1 LLIIELKIAKSY
13 YKSYHSKLL
22 KHSLNIAFSIPLQ
35 LNFLFK
41 MADLK
46 LAKRRNKIKKL
57 MRYHKYP
64 ALLLSVFI
72 IAFAISGIILNHR
85 ILFSNFS
92 VDRDWLGQN
101 YQYRNWNMSSLKSVL
116 IIDSNTNI
124 LYGNVGIWKADSNL
138 EHLTRFDQGIPETV
152 DQRKIGVMCQTKSG
166 DLFAGSLFGLY
177 HFNAQNKTWEEIPLP
192 NGSER
197 IYSIL
202 ENKNGFFV
210 MGRNNIYRTENSKAP
225 YSFETVKLK
234 EPENYDGKIGL
245 FQTFWQIH
253 NGDIFGIT
261 GKLIMDLV
269 AILFIFLVLTGIYH
283 WLAPRR
289 MKQLRLANKNYD
301 HIKKWKRGTKKWHNK
316 LGNWFLILLIIS
328 TLTGMFLRPPLLIA
342 IATSKVAK
350 IPFTHLDN
358 PNPWHNRLRAL
369 FYDEAKGIYLIGTA
383 TGIYSVDEN
392 FEQQAHYFEHQA
404 PISVMG
410 INELSKLNEK
420 EYLVGTF
427 LGLFKWNPVDKETID
442 YITNEKGIVWNPNA
456 RPLSDKMVG
465 GYFKKANGHEYYFDF
480 NNGATNIRHHDY
492 FPEMTQEVLDESPM
506 SLWNFAQETHTGR
519 IYRFMFG
526 KLYILF
532 IPLSGMTILMLLIV
546 GWRLERRL
554 YTKPKR

>member
-1 LLIIELKIAKSY
+1 MA
-13 YKSYHSKLL
+13 
-22 KHSLNIAFSIPLQ
+22 NINLE
-35 LNFLFK
+35 
-41 MADLK
+41 
-46 LAKRRNKIKKL
+46 KRRNKIKKM

-64 ALLLSVFI
+64 SLVLSLFI
-72 IAFAISGIILNHR
+72 IAFALSGIVLNHR

-92 VDRDWLGQN
+92 VDRNYLGHN
-101 YQYRNWNMSSLKSVL
+101 YQFRNWNMSSLKSVL
-116 IIDSNTNI
+116 IADSNNYL
-124 LYGNVGIWKADSNL
+124 LYGNIGIWKADSNL
-138 EHLTRFDQGIPETV
+138 ENMTRFDQGLPETV
-152 DQRKIGVMCQTKSG
+152 DQRKIGVMFKGSND

-177 HFNAQNKTWEEIPLP
+177 HFDKGQNSWKEIPLP
-192 NGSER
+192 NGPER

-202 ENKNGFFV
+202 ENKHGFYV
-210 MGRNNIYRTENSKAP
+210 MGRNNIYHSK
-225 YSFETVKLK
+225 YSRPPFKFDTIKLK
-234 EPENYDGKIGL
+234 APENYDGKIGL

-253 NGDIFGIT
+253 NGDIIGLT

-289 MKQLRLANKNYD
+289 MKQLRLANRNYD
-301 HIKKWKRGTKKWHNK
+301 HIKKWKRSTKKWHNK
-316 LGNWFLILLIIS
+316 LGNWFLILLVLS

-342 IATSKVAK
+342 IATAKVPK
-350 IPFTHLDN
+350 IPFTKLDN
-358 PNPWHNRLRAL
+358 PNPWHDRLRAM

-392 FEQQAHYFEHQA
+392 FQTRPHYFEHQA

-410 INELSKLNEK
+410 INELSKLNDK

-427 LGLFKWNPVDKETID
+427 LGLFRWNPYDKETID
-442 YITNEKGIVWNPNA
+442 YISHEKGVIWDPNA

-465 GYFKKANGHEYYFDF
+465 GYFKKPNGHEYYFDF
-480 NNGATNIRHHDY
+480 NNGATNIGHRDY
-492 FPEMTQEVLDESPM
+492 FVEMPKQVLDESPM

-526 KLYILF
+526 KFYILF

-554 YTKPKR
+554 YTKPKK

>member
-1 LLIIELKIAKSY
+1 M
-13 YKSYHSKLL
+13 SK
-22 KHSLNIAFSIPLQ
+22 N
-35 LNFLFK
+35 
-41 MADLK
+41 K
-46 LAKRRNKIKKL
+46 LSKRRNKIKKL

-64 ALLLSVFI
+64 ALLLSLFI
-72 IAFAISGIILNHR
+72 IFFALSGIVLNHR
-85 ILFSNFS
+85 ILFSDFS
-92 VDRDWLGQN
+92 VNRNLLGHN

-116 IIDSNTNI
+116 RVDSNFYI
-124 LYGNVGIWKADSNL
+124 LYGNVGMWRADSSL
-138 EHLTRFDQGIPETV
+138 ENITRFDKGIPETV
-152 DQRKIGVMCQTKSG
+152 DQRKIGVMFKGKKG
-166 DLFAGSLFGLY
+166 DMFAGSLFGLY
-177 HFNAQNKTWEEIPLP
+177 HFDKKTNKWKELPLP

-202 ENKNGFFV
+202 ENKHGFYV
-210 MGRNNIYRTENSKAP
+210 MGRNNIYHSASSSAP
-225 YSFETVKLK
+225 YKFEVVKLK

-253 NGDIFGIT
+253 NGDIFGLT

-269 AILFIFLVLTGIYH
+269 ALLFIFLVLTGIYH
-283 WLAPRR
+283 WIAPRR
-289 MKQLRLANKNYD
+289 MKHRRLADKNYD
-301 HIKKWKRGTKKWHNK
+301 DIKKWKRKTKKWHNK
-316 LGNWFLILLIIS
+316 LGNWFLILLLLS

-342 IATSKVAK
+342 IATSKVSK

-358 PNPWHNRLRAL
+358 PNPWHDRLRAML
-369 FYDEAKGIYLIGTA
+369 YDEAKGIYLIGTA
-383 TGIYSVDEN
+383 TGIYAVDEY
-392 FEQQAHYFEHQA
+392 FEKQPHYFKHQA

-410 INELSKLNEK
+410 INELSKLNDK

-427 LGLFKWNPVDKETID
+427 LGLFRWNPYNGETID
-442 YITNEKGIVWNPNA
+442 YLTNEKGVVWDPNA

-480 NNGATNIRHHDY
+480 NNGVTNIRHHDY
-492 FPEMTQEVLDESPM
+492 FPAMPEQVLGESPM

-554 YTKPKR
+554 YTKPKK

>member
-1 LLIIELKIAKSY
+1 
-13 YKSYHSKLL
+13 
-22 KHSLNIAFSIPLQ
+22 
-35 LNFLFK
+35 
-41 MADLK
+41 M
-46 LAKRRNKIKKL
+46 
-57 MRYHKYP
+57 
-64 ALLLSVFI
+64 
-72 IAFAISGIILNHR
+72 
-85 ILFSNFS
+85 LFSNFS
-92 VDRDWLGQN
+92 IDRSWLGHN

-116 IIDSNTNI
+116 KVDSNTSI
-124 LYGNVGIWKADSNL
+124 LYGNIGMWKVDSNL
-138 EHLTRFDQGIPETV
+138 ENPIRFDQGIPPTV
-152 DQRKIGVMCQTKSG
+152 DQRKMGVMFKSING
-166 DLFAGSLFGLY
+166 DLFSGSLFGLY
-177 HFNAQNKTWEEIPLP
+177 HYKQEEQKWEEIHLP

-202 ENKNGFFV
+202 ENKQGFYV
-210 MGRNNIYRTENSKAP
+210 MSRNNIYHTQSSLPP
-225 YSFETVKLK
+225 YSFETIKLK

-253 NGDIFGIT
+253 NGDIIGIT

-301 HIKKWKRGTKKWHNK
+301 NIKKWKRGTKKWHNK
-316 LGNWFLILLIIS
+316 LGNWFLILLILS

-342 IATSKVAK
+342 IASSKVAK

-358 PNPWHNRLRAL
+358 PNPWNDRLRAM

-383 TGIYSVDEN
+383 NGIYSVDKE
-392 FEQQAHYFEHQA
+392 FEEQPHYFEHQA

-410 INELSKLNEK
+410 INELSKLNEN

-427 LGLFKWNPVDKETID
+427 LGLFRWNPYDGETID
-442 YITNEKGIVWNPNA
+442 YLTNEKGIIWDPNA

-465 GYFKKANGHEYYFDF
+465 GYFKKANGNEYYFDF
-480 NNGATNIRHHDY
+480 NNGVTNILHRDY
-492 FPEMTQEVLDESPM
+492 FPEMHQQILDESPM
-506 SLWNFAQETHTGR
+506 SLWNVAQETHTGR

-532 IPLSGMTILMLLIV
+532 IPLSGMIILMLLIV

-554 YTKPKR
+554 YTKPKK